1 MLNFKLKEEALKI
14 YKEHEDRY
22 NASYKQMKDSSERLY
37 NVRLEAID
45 NILMVEKVVNSIANT
60 PKEFEIEL
68 GKINEIVSN
77 FKKAEEFAKES
88 YENAVRAGVGI
99 AEGAALGL
107 SIATMAPSAFM
118 GIATTFGTA
127 ATGTAISTLS
137 GVAAKKAAIAW
148 IGRTFAG
155 FMVKQGAG
163 MAAGQAFLALAGP
176 IGWTINGGTIALSLF
191 SLNKKNAEL
200 ADQVMNE
207 AKEISKMRESIDETK
222 DILDDLTLKTS
233 TINEDIVDNKNK
245 LKGLKGSDYNKLN
258 VDDKNF
264 LGSIVNNILSL
275 STLIGKTIE

>member
-22 NASYKQMKDSSERLY
+22 NASQKQMKDSSERLY

-45 NILMVEKVVNSIANT
+45 NILMVENVVNSIANT

-77 FKKAEEFAKES
+77 FKKTEEFAKES

-163 MAAGQAFLALAGP
+163 MAAGQAFLAFAGP

-207 AKEISKMRESIDETK
+207 AKEISKMRESIDEIK
-222 DILDDLTLKTS
+222 DILDDITLKTS
-233 TINEDIVDNKNK
+233 TINEDILDDKDK
-245 LKGLKGSDYNKLN
+245 LKGLKDSDYNKLN
-258 VDDKNF
+258 EDNRNF

-275 STLIGKTIE
+275 STLIAKTIE

>member
-22 NASYKQMKDSSERLY
+22 NASQKQMKDSSERLY

-45 NILMVEKVVNSIANT
+45 NILMVENVVNSIANT

-77 FKKAEEFAKES
+77 FKKTEEFAKES

-137 GVAAKKAAIAW
+137 GAAARKAAIAW
-148 IGRTFAG
+148 LGRTFAG

-207 AKEISKMRESIDETK
+207 AKEISKMRESIDEIK
-222 DILDDLTLKTS
+222 DILDDITLKTS
-233 TINEDIVDNKNK
+233 TINEDILDDKDK
-245 LKGLKGSDYNKLN
+245 LKGLKDSDYNKLN
-258 VDDKNF
+258 EDNRNF

-275 STLIGKTIE
+275 STLIAKTIE

>member
-22 NASYKQMKDSSERLY
+22 NASQKQMKDSSERLY

-45 NILMVEKVVNSIANT
+45 NILMVENVVNSIANT

-77 FKKAEEFAKES
+77 FKKTEEFAKES

-207 AKEISKMRESIDETK
+207 AKEISKMRESIDEIK
-222 DILDDLTLKTS
+222 DILDDITLKTS
-233 TINEDIVDNKNK
+233 TINEDILDDKDK
-245 LKGLKGSDYNKLN
+245 LKGLKDSDYNKLN
-258 VDDKNF
+258 EDNRNF

-275 STLIGKTIE
+275 STLIAKTIE

>member
-22 NASYKQMKDSSERLY
+22 NASQKQMKDSSERLY

-45 NILMVEKVVNSIANT
+45 NILMVENVVNSIANT

-77 FKKAEEFAKES
+77 FKKTEEFAKES

-137 GVAAKKAAIAW
+137 GAAARKAAIAW
-148 IGRTFAG
+148 LGRTFAG

-176 IGWTINGGTIALSLF
+176 IGWTINGGTVALSLL

-200 ADQVMNE
+200 ANQVMNE
-207 AKEISKMRESIDETK
+207 AKEISKMRESIDEIK
-222 DILDDLTLKTS
+222 DILDDITLKTS
-233 TINEDIVDNKNK
+233 TINEDILDDKDK
-245 LKGLKGSDYNKLN
+245 LKELKDSDYNKLN
-258 VDDKNF
+258 EDNRNF

-275 STLIGKTIE
+275 STLIGKKIG

>member
-22 NASYKQMKDSSERLY
+22 NASQKQMKDSSERLY

-45 NILMVEKVVNSIANT
+45 NILMVENVVNSIANT

-77 FKKAEEFAKES
+77 FKKTEEFAKES

-137 GVAAKKAAIAW
+137 GVAAKKAAFAW

-207 AKEISKMRESIDETK
+207 AKEISKMRESIDEIK
-222 DILDDLTLKTS
+222 DILDDITLKTS
-233 TINEDIVDNKNK
+233 TINEDILDDKDK
-245 LKGLKGSDYNKLN
+245 LKGLKDSDYNKLN
-258 VDDKNF
+258 EDNRNF

-275 STLIGKTIE
+275 STLIAKTIE